1 MVSSTFQDFLASAKE
16 VSCEEFYNSRTAKEN
31 CIDSSWFIKHQ
42 PVCFTVLDDEQWFAK
57 FNINDQLFAPFTD
70 TIVVPFTC
78 KSSRFPVTYYTV
90 VEKEE
95 RWGSLESLA
104 KWVFDWLQEEYGE

>member
-1 MVSSTFQDFLASAKE
+1 MSSTFQDFLASAKE
-16 VSCEEFYNSRTAKEN
+16 VSCEEFYNSRIAKEN

-42 PVCFTVLDDEQWFAK
+42 PVCFTVLDDEQWFVK
-57 FNINDQLFAPFTD
+57 FNINDQ
-70 TIVVPFTC
+70 
-78 KSSRFPVTYYTV
+78 VTYYTV

-104 KWVFDWLQEEYGE
+104 RWVFDWLQEEYGE

>member
-16 VSCEEFYNSRTAKEN
+16 VSCEEFYNSSIAKEN
-31 CIDSSWFIKHQ
+31 CIASSWFIKHQ

-57 FNINDQLFAPFTD
+57 FNINDQ
-70 TIVVPFTC
+70 
-78 KSSRFPVTYYTV
+78 VTYYTV

-104 KWVFDWLQEEYGE
+104 RWVFNWLQEEYGE

>member
-42 PVCFTVLDDEQWFAK
+42 PVCFTVLDDEQWFVK
-57 FNINDQLFAPFTD
+57 FNINDQ
-70 TIVVPFTC
+70 
-78 KSSRFPVTYYTV
+78 VTYYTV

-104 KWVFDWLQEEYGE
+104 KWAFDWLQEEYGE

>member
-16 VSCEEFYNSRTAKEN
+16 VSCEEFYNSSIAREN

-42 PVCFTVLDDEQWFAK
+42 PVCFTVLDDEQWFVK
-57 FNINDQLFAPFTD
+57 FNISDQ
-70 TIVVPFTC
+70 
-78 KSSRFPVTYYTV
+78 VTYYTV

-104 KWVFDWLQEEYGE
+104 RWVFDWLQEEYGE

>member
-1 MVSSTFQDFLASAKE
+1 MTKAFDDFLASAKE
-16 VSCEEFYNSRTAKEN
+16 VSCEEFYASRIARES
-31 CIDSSWFIKHQ
+31 CVDSSWFVNDKYK
-42 PVCFTVLDDEQWFAK
+42 PLCFIVLDDEQWFAK
-57 FNINDQLFAPFTD
+57 FNISDQA
-70 TIVVPFTC
+70 
-78 KSSRFPVTYYTV
+78 TYYTV